1 MGGALPNPVLTQ
13 ILESKQEE
21 VSLLSEASLKS
32 GISSGRGVPLVQ
44 NFLAGWRQ
52 KRGSGVRVIAES
64 KSKSPS
70 RGIIRMDYDPV
81 SIALEYA
88 QAGASGI
95 SILTDPR
102 FFGGS
107 LSDLLSVKSAF
118 LSQGIV
124 LPVLRKDFMIDPRQV
139 DEAFLFGADIV
150 LLIVRILDDKT
161 LVKLIEQARD
171 LGMEALV
178 EVHSELEMKRALDAG
193 CSFLGVNHRDLDT
206 LQMDLDLSS
215 RLAGMIPD
223 HIVRIAESG
232 LKTGQDC
239 LRMAALGYDGVLVG
253 ESFLTTAHPGLA
265 LKDFL
270 TYVD

>member
-1 MGGALPNPVLTQ
+1 MPNPVLTQ

-88 QAGASGI
+88 QAGASGL
-95 SILTDPR
+95 SILTDSR

>member
-1 MGGALPNPVLTQ
+1 MPNPVLTQ

>member
-1 MGGALPNPVLTQ
+1 MPNPVLTQ

-88 QAGASGI
+88 QAGASGL